1 VTAVAADASF
11 DHRGLGHCYIILRTT
26 RGSDLEEWRKRGDGG
41 VCCVALWSGP
51 SGRYNNPTLIIL
63 LRQPQKK

>member
-41 VCCVALWSGP
+41 VCCVALWT
-51 SGRYNNPTLIIL
+51 GRAADTIIL
-63 LRQPQKK
+63 HLLFY